1 MKKWVYSD
9 DAWQRLVKGSWS
21 GVWQNLIS
29 NGIQIRSSFHIQLLF
44 SLNTKNTKYSIQQ
57 ERRLTNTNQILRTK
71 QKSRFRSY
79 FQGIWHPTDRV
90 QAVTRVEV
98 LCTKMSWPVQIKE
111 VFDVLQSS
119 LDSILDPTDPEIK
132 MHLLANLVN
141 SAFWTWQQIKKPDL
155 TQKNFDWPIWE
166 PLYHFKVLP
175 PFL

>member
-1 MKKWVYSD
+1 MKKWVYSG
-9 DAWQRLVKGSWS
+9 DAWRCLVKGSWS

-29 NGIQIRSSFHIQLLF
+29 NGIQIRSSFHIQLLY
-44 SLNTKNTKYSIQQ
+44 SLNTKKNKIRNTA
-57 ERRLTNTNQILRTK
+57 RTASGSSGLN
-71 QKSRFRSY
+71 KS
-79 FQGIWHPTDRV
+79 QGSEAIFKEFDTQPTDFR
-90 QAVTRVEV
+90 QLPGWKV

-132 MHLLANLVN
+132 MHLLAKLVN

-155 TQKNFDWPIWE
+155 THKNFDWPIWE
-166 PLYHFKVLP
+166 PLYHFKVLH